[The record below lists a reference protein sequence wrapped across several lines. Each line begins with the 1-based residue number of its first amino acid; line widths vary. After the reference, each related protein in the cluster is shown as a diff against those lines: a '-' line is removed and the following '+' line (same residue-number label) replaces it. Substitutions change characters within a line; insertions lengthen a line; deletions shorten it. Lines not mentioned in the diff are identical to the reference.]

1 MPRHFIRKNVKCVFM
16 LFRLQHGLPCFRKFS
31 MDDIFKY
38 GGKEIG
44 GGGKGNT
51 LKSSNEITPNIALG
65 LGSELRKTHSVV

>member
-1 MPRHFIRKNVKCVFM
+1 MAYHALGSSPWMTFLNMEAKK
-16 LFRLQHGLPCFRKFS
+16 L
-31 MDDIFKY
+31 
-38 GGKEIG
+38 G